1 MLKKQITR
9 ILYISFGIISMILFF
24 NLGIKYSNN
33 NRSSSVY
40 AEDDE
45 EGLVTTENIVEN
57 NTIQLSNVKTI
68 CETIT
73 LSIPKTTTSTTS
85 NIITSTTTTT
95 IEVDPYIIPTYGVT
109 LIEAETGNIETKQ
122 KYIWDFFVSRGYNE
136 VATSAIIGNMMCED
150 PTLTGSNDSK
160 SYNDS
165 SSYIDGIIQ
174 WDLFDKY
181 MTWAND
187 KGYNWYDLEGQL
199 VHVDEMLQGSGWMQ
213 SRLDGISG
221 TYNNCIEIYSITC
234 EEFPTCNNVAVATVA
249 FERGLEGSHDWSND
263 QDTKRINT
271 AYAVYDKL
279 H

>member
-1 MLKKQITR
+1 
-9 ILYISFGIISMILFF
+9 MILFF

-73 LSIPKTTTSTTS
+73 LSIPKTTTSTTN

-165 SSYIDGIIQ
+165 SSYTDGIIQ
-174 WDLFDKY
+174 WDPFDKH

-221 TYNNCIEIYSITC
+221 TYNDCIEIHSITC
-234 EEFPTCNNVAVATVA
+234 DQFPTCDNVAIATVA
-249 FERGLEGSHDWSND
+249 FERGIEGSHDWSND
-263 QDTKRINT
+263 QDAKRINT